1 LSRCEPRKRPWFGE
15 LGDGTNE
22 RRLKPVAVAGNV
34 AFRQVGAG
42 NGHNCGMDIHN
53 LAYCWGRNIHGQ
65 PVPVSGN
72 LRVTTMNAGGGHN
85 CAVTLNGRGFCWGSG
100 GLGELG
106 NGGTS
111 NSAIPVPV
119 AD

>member
-1 LSRCEPRKRPWFGE
+1 VASGPLDGVAPGGE
-15 LGDGTNE
+15 HTCAISTEGRLLCWGWNFWGQLGDGTTTE
-22 RRLKPVAVAGNV
+22 RVL
-34 AFRQVGAG
+34 
-42 NGHNCGMDIHN
+42 
-53 LAYCWGRNIHGQ
+53 